1 MEYLLVKVS
10 SMRMRN
16 DVHWGMLKL
25 EFCGAGL
32 ARVMMALGVRRT
44 RTEIRDAVRRTRE

>member
-16 DVHWGMLKL
+16 DVHCGMLKL

-32 ARVMMALGVRRT
+32 ARVMMALGIRRT